1 MSWKKNDENIEK
13 QFVFKNQTEL
23 AEAVLV
29 LARLSDEIGHHADLQ
44 IHYNRLDVSITTHD
58 AGELTEKDYTL
69 AKVIDG
75 LFES

>member
-1 MSWKKNDENIEK
+1 MSWKKNDENLEK

-29 LARLSDEIGHHADLQ
+29 LARHSDEIGHHADLQ
-44 IHYNRLDVSITTHD
+44 IHDNRLNVSITTHD
-58 AGELTEKDYTL
+58 AGGLTEKDYTL

>member
-1 MSWKKNDENIEK
+1 MSWKKNDENLEK

-29 LARLSDEIGHHADLQ
+29 LARHSDEIGHHADLQ